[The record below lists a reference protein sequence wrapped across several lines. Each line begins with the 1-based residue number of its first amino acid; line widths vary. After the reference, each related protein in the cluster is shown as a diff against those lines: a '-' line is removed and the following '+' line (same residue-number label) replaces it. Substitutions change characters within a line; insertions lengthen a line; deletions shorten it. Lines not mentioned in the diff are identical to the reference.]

1 KNNCKVLKTH
11 KCYVLGTGDEIYKK
25 KVNNKRYIL
34 ITNKKKTKRAFMSLS
49 QKSGVSEIIA
59 NNLKLKAN
67 LLINNEGEYRIA
79 VPQRYDSELNLY
91 NTKGRLIWSGKNKTV
106 KGVGG
111 NILDTPGDPFE
122 GLLDPPKG
130 VNKKYKENKIIF
142 LVQSRNDKYG
152 LVRDDGKQLLS
163 YKYNE
168 IREAYKDKAIVL
180 DKNYA
185 FYIVNYKG
193 EKLASKKYNKIYG
206 FYGGK
211 SKVDNG
217 DEYGVI
223 SETGKELIKPEYDE
237 ILRIKSDEMILKK
250 GLD

>member
-1 KNNCKVLKTH
+1 
-11 KCYVLGTGDEIYKK
+11 
-25 KVNNKRYIL
+25 
-34 ITNKKKTKRAFMSLS
+34 MSLS

-130 VNKKYKENKIIF
+130 VNKKYKMLPLTAK
-142 LVQSRNDKYG
+142 
-152 LVRDDGKQLLS
+152 LL
-163 YKYNE
+163 
-168 IREAYKDKAIVL
+168 A
-180 DKNYA
+180 
-185 FYIVNYKG
+185 
-193 EKLASKKYNKIYG
+193 
-206 FYGGK
+206 
-211 SKVDNG
+211 
-217 DEYGVI
+217 
-223 SETGKELIKPEYDE
+223 
-237 ILRIKSDEMILKK
+237 
-250 GLD
+250 